1 VAAVHLRFGE
11 CFGGLPVISDL
22 SVYQMRQAPDSE
34 PVLAV
39 LEVHGI
45 DLFRSVVLDPYPF
58 FMGIEGGFDHGP
70 GGKDKVKP

>member
-1 VAAVHLRFGE
+1 
-11 CFGGLPVISDL
+11 
-22 SVYQMRQAPDSE
+22 MRQAPDSE